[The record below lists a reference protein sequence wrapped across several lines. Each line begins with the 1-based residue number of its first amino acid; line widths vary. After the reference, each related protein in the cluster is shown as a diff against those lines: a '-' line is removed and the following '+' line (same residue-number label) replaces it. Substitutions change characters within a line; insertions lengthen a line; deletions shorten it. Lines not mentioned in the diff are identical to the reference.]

1 MTWTQGQAVVE
12 QLLSSGE
19 LERVTPNPTAAVASL
34 AVCDAHITAART
46 IRSDDPVG
54 AVSLAYDAARKAL
67 VALMLAQGLRPTR
80 RGGHVAVTQT
90 ASAQLD
96 PPLRIGRRVDRI
108 RRLRNAN
115 EYPDAATRLAL
126 VGDADDAI
134 DVAIEA
140 LDAARRMLPHL
151 TPF

>member
-1 MTWTQGQAVVE
+1 MTWAQGQAVIE
-12 QLLSSGE
+12 QLLSSGN
-19 LERVTPNPTAAVASL
+19 LERVTPNLTAAEASL
-34 AVCDAHITAART
+34 SICEAHITAART
-46 IRSDDPVG
+46 IRRDDPVG

-80 RGGHVAVTQT
+80 RGGHVAVTEA

-96 PPLRIGRRVDRI
+96 PPLRVGRRVDRI

-115 EYPDAATRLAL
+115 EYPDAATRLAS

-134 DVAIEA
+134 EVAVEA